1 MLTVSGC
8 DTAKHVE
15 FASWKNLKNA
25 CVDALKEWR
34 ANNPDKPGAD
44 WDEDFWM
51 TGECWDHGVNK
62 DGYYTQGGF
71 DSMINFSTQGGG
83 LLSSR
88 QS

>member
-1 MLTVSGC
+1 MLTVSVAIPQN
-8 DTAKHVE
+8 TL
-15 FASWKNLKNA
+15 NLLLGKTLRNA

-62 DGYYTQGGF
+62 DGYYTQGGL
-71 DSMINFSTQGGG
+71 IQ
-83 LLSSR
+83 
-88 QS
+88 